1 MRYNGECTVWHKIE
15 NGWSVQHYPCWRQDT
30 EAVNISRAGKN
41 DVDSALI
48 HLPVD
53 AVVAKSDYIAFGEVN
68 VEFESVSELLKLAS
82 PLKVTTVS
90 RKTYGSEHMRHTEVT
105 AK

>member
-1 MRYNGECTVWHKIE
+1 MRYNGKCTVWHKTE
-15 NGWSVQHYPCWRQDT
+15 NGYTTLHYPCWRQDT
-30 EAVNISRAGKN
+30 EAVNISRTGKT

-53 AVVAKSDYIAFGEVN
+53 AMVAKSDYIAFGEVS
-68 VEFESVSELLKLAS
+68 VGFESVSELLRLVS

-90 RKTYGSEHMRHTEVT
+90 PKTYGSEHMRHTEVT